1 MKLPN
6 RLKWK
11 KLPVFRYIWLL
22 LNVEIMIKPIKLIEV
37 KSEIGAGTRGASM
50 GVDAIKIAA
59 LDFGSPFFKK
69 FKAVEIKNE
78 NQLLLE
84 PVVHDYAKRIKGIY
98 TLNER
103 LANELKN
110 TMIKENSVPV
120 VLAGDHSSAIGTIAG
135 LKMAYPDKRL
145 GVIWIDAHADIHS
158 PYTTPSGNMH
168 GMPIACS
175 LGEDNKDKQVN
186 KPDDET
192 IEYWEK
198 LKNLGG
204 ISPKI
209 RYNDLVYIALRDYE
223 SPEDYLI
230 KKNKVRVF
238 NLAEIR
244 KKAVERVAIE
254 SLNYLDGCDMI
265 YVSFDVD
272 SMDSRISSGTGTPVP
287 NGITEKEAGNLIYYI
302 MRSKKIAC
310 FEMVEINPTL
320 DKENLMAE
328 NAFEILQK
336 ATNQLSH
343 DF

>member
-1 MKLPN
+1 MKS
-6 RLKWK
+6 
-11 KLPVFRYIWLL
+11 
-22 LNVEIMIKPIKLIEV
+22 MIKPIRIIEV

-50 GVDAIKIAA
+50 GIDAIKIAA

-69 FKAVEIKNE
+69 FKATEIPTE
-78 NQLLLE
+78 NHLLLE

-98 TLNER
+98 SLNER
-103 LANELKN
+103 IAKEIDKTLKRDE
-110 TMIKENSVPV
+110 IPI
-120 VLAGDHSSAIGTIAG
+120 VLAGDHSSALGTISG
-135 LKMAYPDKRL
+135 IRMAYPAKRL
-145 GVIWIDAHADIHS
+145 GVIWIDAHADMHS

-168 GMPIACS
+168 GMPIAGI
-175 LGEDNKDKQVN
+175 LGEDNKDRQQN

-204 ISPKI
+204 IAPKI
-209 RYNDLVYIALRDYE
+209 QYNDLVFIALRDFE
-223 SPEDYLI
+223 PAEEHLI
-230 KKNKVRVF
+230 KNNKVRVF
-238 NLAEIR
+238 TLPEIR
-244 KKAVERVAIE
+244 KKAVERIAIE
-254 SLNYLDGCDMI
+254 ALNYLDHCDLI

-302 MRSKKIAC
+302 MRSKKICC

>member
-1 MKLPN
+1 
-6 RLKWK
+6 
-11 KLPVFRYIWLL
+11 
-22 LNVEIMIKPIKLIEV
+22 MIKPIKLIEV

-59 LDFGSPFFKK
+59 LDFGSNFFKK
-69 FKAVEIKNE
+69 FKAVEVQNE
-78 NQLLLE
+78 NHLLLE
-84 PVVHDYAKRIKGIY
+84 PVVNDYAKRVKGIFA
-98 TLNER
+98 LNER
-103 LANELKN
+103 LANEIKKTLLK
-110 TMIKENSVPV
+110 EEVPI
-120 VLAGDHSSAIGTIAG
+120 VLAGDHSSALGTISG
-135 LKMAYPDKRL
+135 IKMAHPNKRI
-145 GVIWIDAHADIHS
+145 GVIWIDAHADLHT

-168 GMPIACS
+168 GMPIACV
-175 LGEDNKDKQVN
+175 LGEDNKERQQN

-198 LKNLGG
+198 LKALGG
-204 ISPKI
+204 ITPKI
-209 RYNDLVYIALRDYE
+209 NYNDLVYIALRDFE
-223 SPEDYLI
+223 PQEEFLI

-238 NLAEIR
+238 NLQEIR

-254 SLNYLDGCDMI
+254 SLNYLDHCDII

-302 MRSKKIAC
+302 MRSKKIVC

-336 ATNQLSH
+336 ATNQLNN

>member
-1 MKLPN
+1 
-6 RLKWK
+6 
-11 KLPVFRYIWLL
+11 
-22 LNVEIMIKPIKLIEV
+22 MIKPIKLIEV

-59 LDFGSPFFKK
+59 LDFGSNFFKK
-69 FKAVEIKNE
+69 FKAVEVQNE
-78 NQLLLE
+78 NHLLLE
-84 PVVHDYAKRIKGIY
+84 PVVNDYAKRVKGIY
-98 TLNER
+98 ALNER
-103 LANELKN
+103 LANEIKKTLLK
-110 TMIKENSVPV
+110 EEVPI
-120 VLAGDHSSAIGTIAG
+120 VLAGDHSSALGTISG
-135 LKMAYPDKRL
+135 IKMAYPTKRV
-145 GVIWIDAHADIHS
+145 GVIWIDAHADLHT

-168 GMPIACS
+168 GMPIACV
-175 LGEDNKDKQVN
+175 LGEDNKERQQN

-198 LKNLGG
+198 LKNLGV
-204 ISPKI
+204 ITPKI
-209 RYNDLVYIALRDYE
+209 NYNDLVYIALRDFE
-223 SPEDYLI
+223 PQEEFLI

-238 NLAEIR
+238 NLQEIR

-254 SLNYLDGCDMI
+254 SLNYLDHCDII

-302 MRSKKIAC
+302 MRSKKIVC

-336 ATNQLSH
+336 ATNQLNN

>member
-1 MKLPN
+1 
-6 RLKWK
+6 
-11 KLPVFRYIWLL
+11 
-22 LNVEIMIKPIKLIEV
+22 MIKPIKLIEI
-37 KSEIGAGTRGASM
+37 KSEIGAGTRGSSM

-59 LDFGSPFFKK
+59 LDFGSNFFKK
-69 FKAVEIKNE
+69 FKSVEVQNE
-78 NQLLLE
+78 NHLLLE
-84 PVVHDYAKRIKGIY
+84 PVVNDYAKRIKGIY

-103 LANELKN
+103 LANEIKKTLLK
-110 TMIKENSVPV
+110 EEVPI
-120 VLAGDHSSAIGTIAG
+120 VLAGDHSSALGTISG
-135 LKMAYPDKRL
+135 IKMAYPGKRV
-145 GVIWIDAHADIHS
+145 GVIWIDAHADLHT

-168 GMPIACS
+168 GMPIACV
-175 LGEDNKDKQVN
+175 LGEDNKERQQN

-198 LKNLGG
+198 LKGLGG

-209 RYNDLVYIALRDYE
+209 HYNDLVYIALRDFE
-223 SPEDYLI
+223 PQEDYLI

-254 SLNYLDGCDMI
+254 SLNYLDHCDII

-302 MRSKKIAC
+302 MRSKKIVC

-320 DKENLMAE
+320 DRENLMAE

-336 ATNQLSH
+336 ATNQLNN

>member
-1 MKLPN
+1 
-6 RLKWK
+6 
-11 KLPVFRYIWLL
+11 
-22 LNVEIMIKPIKLIEV
+22 MIKPIRIVEV
-37 KSEIGAGTRGASM
+37 RSEIGAGTRGSSM
-50 GVDAIKIAA
+50 GIDAIKIAA

-69 FKAVEIKNE
+69 FKSVEIPTE
-78 NQLLLE
+78 NHLLLE

-98 TLNER
+98 ALNER
-103 LANELKN
+103 IA
-110 TMIKENSVPV
+110 KEIQKTITKDEIPV
-120 VLAGDHSSAIGTIAG
+120 VLAGDHSSALGTISG
-135 LKMAYPDKRL
+135 IRMAHPNKRL
-145 GVIWIDAHADIHS
+145 GVIWIDAHADLHS

-168 GMPIACS
+168 GMPIAGI
-175 LGEDNKDKQVN
+175 LGEDNKDRQQN

-209 RYNDLVYIALRDYE
+209 QYNDLVFIALRDFE
-223 SPEDYLI
+223 APEDYLI

-238 NLAEIR
+238 GLPEIR
-244 KKAVERVAIE
+244 KKAVERIAIE
-254 SLNYLDGCDMI
+254 ALNYLDHCDMI

-302 MRSKKIAC
+302 MRSKKICC

-320 DKENLMAE
+320 DRENLMAE

>member
-1 MKLPN
+1 
-6 RLKWK
+6 
-11 KLPVFRYIWLL
+11 
-22 LNVEIMIKPIKLIEV
+22 MIKPIRIVEV
-37 KSEIGAGTRGASM
+37 KSEIGAGTRGSSM
-50 GVDAIKIAA
+50 GIDAIKIAA

-69 FKAVEIKNE
+69 FKATEIPTE
-78 NQLLLE
+78 NHLLLE

-98 TLNER
+98 SLNER
-103 LANELKN
+103 IAKEIQKTLKREE
-110 TMIKENSVPV
+110 IPI
-120 VLAGDHSSAIGTIAG
+120 VLAGDHSSALGTISG
-135 LKMAYPDKRL
+135 IRMAYPEKRL
-145 GVIWIDAHADIHS
+145 GVIWIDAHADMHS

-168 GMPIACS
+168 GMPIAGI
-175 LGEDNKDKQVN
+175 LGEDNKERQQN

-204 ISPKI
+204 ITPKI
-209 RYNDLVYIALRDYE
+209 QYNDLVFIALRDFE
-223 SPEDYLI
+223 PPEEALI
-230 KKNKVRVF
+230 KNNKIRVF
-238 NLAEIR
+238 NLPEIR
-244 KKAVERVAIE
+244 KKAVERIAIE
-254 SLNYLDGCDMI
+254 ALNYLDHCDLI

-302 MRSKKIAC
+302 MRSKKICC

-320 DKENLMAE
+320 DRENLMAE

>member
-1 MKLPN
+1 MKTSN
-6 RLKWK
+6 
-11 KLPVFRYIWLL
+11 
-22 LNVEIMIKPIKLIEV
+22 MIKPIKLIEV

-69 FKAVEIKNE
+69 FKSVEIPNE
-78 NQLLLE
+78 NHLLLE
-84 PVVHDYAKRIKGIY
+84 PVVNDYAKRIKGIY

-103 LANELKN
+103 IAQEIKKTLLKDE
-110 TMIKENSVPV
+110 IPI
-120 VLAGDHSSAIGTIAG
+120 VLAGDHSSALGTISG
-135 LKMAYPDKRL
+135 IKMAYSDKRV

-168 GMPIACS
+168 GMPIAGV
-175 LGEDNKDKQVN
+175 LGEDNKDRQQN

-192 IEYWEK
+192 VEYWEK
-198 LKNLGG
+198 LKGLGG
-204 ISPKI
+204 ITPKI
-209 RYNDLVYIALRDYE
+209 QYNDIVYIALRDVE
-223 SPEDYLI
+223 PQEDYLI

-238 NLAEIR
+238 NLQEIR

-254 SLNYLDGCDMI
+254 SLNYLDHCDLI

-302 MRSKKIAC
+302 MRSKKIVC

-336 ATNQLSH
+336 TTNQLSN

>member
-1 MKLPN
+1 MSN
-6 RLKWK
+6 
-11 KLPVFRYIWLL
+11 
-22 LNVEIMIKPIKLIEV
+22 MIKPIKVIEI

-59 LDFGSPFFKK
+59 LDFGSNFFKK
-69 FKAVEIKNE
+69 YKTVEVPNE
-78 NQLLLE
+78 NNLLLE

-98 TLNER
+98 SLNER
-103 LANELKN
+103 LH
-110 TMIKENSVPV
+110 KEIERTLLEDNIPI
-120 VLAGDHSSAIGTIAG
+120 VLAGDHSSALGTIAG
-135 LKMAYPDKRL
+135 IRTAYPEKRL
-145 GVIWIDAHADIHS
+145 GVIWIDAHADMHS

-168 GMPIACS
+168 GMPLCCS
-175 LGEDNKDKQVN
+175 LGEDNREKQIN

-198 LKNLGG
+198 LKRLGG
-204 ISPKI
+204 VFPKI
-209 RYNDLVYIALRDYE
+209 HYKDLVFIALRDFE
-223 SPEDYLI
+223 PAEEFLM
-230 KKNKVRVF
+230 KKHAVRVF
-238 NLAEIR
+238 NLQEIR

-254 SLNYLDGCDMI
+254 SLNYLDHCDMI

-302 MRSKKIAC
+302 MRSKKICC

-336 ATNQLSH
+336 ATNQLSN

>member
-1 MKLPN
+1 
-6 RLKWK
+6 
-11 KLPVFRYIWLL
+11 
-22 LNVEIMIKPIKLIEV
+22 MIKPIKLIEV

-59 LDFGSPFFKK
+59 LDFGSNFFKK
-69 FKAVEIKNE
+69 FKAVEVQNE
-78 NQLLLE
+78 NHLLLE
-84 PVVHDYAKRIKGIY
+84 PVVNDYAKRIKGIY
-98 TLNER
+98 TLNDR
-103 LANELKN
+103 LANEIKKTLLK
-110 TMIKENSVPV
+110 EEVPI
-120 VLAGDHSSAIGTIAG
+120 VLAGDHSSALGTISG
-135 LKMAYPDKRL
+135 IKMAYPNKRI
-145 GVIWIDAHADIHS
+145 GVIWIDAHADLHT

-168 GMPIACS
+168 GMPIACV
-175 LGEDNKDKQVN
+175 LGEDNKERQQN

-198 LKNLGG
+198 IKNLGG

-209 RYNDLVYIALRDYE
+209 YYNDLVYIALRDFE
-223 SPEDYLI
+223 PQEEYLI

-238 NLAEIR
+238 NLQEIR

-254 SLNYLDGCDMI
+254 SLNYLDHCDII

-302 MRSKKIAC
+302 MRSKKIVC

-320 DKENLMAE
+320 DRENLMAE

-336 ATNQLSH
+336 ATNQLNN

>member
-1 MKLPN
+1 
-6 RLKWK
+6 
-11 KLPVFRYIWLL
+11 
-22 LNVEIMIKPIKLIEV
+22 MIKPIRIVEV

-50 GVDAIKIAA
+50 GIDAIKIAA

-69 FKAVEIKNE
+69 FKSVEIPSE
-78 NQLLLE
+78 NHLLLE

-98 TLNER
+98 SLNER
-103 LANELKN
+103 IAKEIQKTLKRDE
-110 TMIKENSVPV
+110 IPI
-120 VLAGDHSSAIGTIAG
+120 VLAGDHSSALGTISG
-135 LKMAYPDKRL
+135 IRMAYPEKRL
-145 GVIWIDAHADIHS
+145 GVIWIDAHADMHS

-168 GMPIACS
+168 GMPIAGI
-175 LGEDNKDKQVN
+175 LGEDNKERAMN

-204 ISPKI
+204 ITPKI
-209 RYNDLVYIALRDYE
+209 HYNDLVFIALRDFEPPEE
-223 SPEDYLI
+223 SLI
-230 KKNKVRVF
+230 KNNKVRVF
-238 NLAEIR
+238 NLPEIR
-244 KKAVERVAIE
+244 KKAVERIAIE
-254 SLNYLDGCDMI
+254 ALNYLDHCDLI

-302 MRSKKIAC
+302 MRSKKICC